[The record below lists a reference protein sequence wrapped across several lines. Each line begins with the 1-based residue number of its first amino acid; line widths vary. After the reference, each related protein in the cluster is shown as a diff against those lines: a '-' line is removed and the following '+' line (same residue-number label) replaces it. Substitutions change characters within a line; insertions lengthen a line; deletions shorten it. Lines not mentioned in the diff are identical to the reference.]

1 MQDQQE
7 QALARLREM
16 IEEAVGRKMKTPKD
30 FDFLADQ
37 IFDKLHETV
46 SSTTLKRMWGYLQ
59 ESSSPRESTLD
70 ILAQFVDY
78 KDWETF
84 CSEASAQEE
93 AAPVSLWQRFKDW
106 GIFVPLVF
114 SFIVLPIWG
123 LLSQPSKHQ
132 DPRELLDNYILKQY
146 THFDNPEDYMDL
158 LGIHDINFFW
168 GRQIPSYPGIFIW
181 GPEYGNPTWGN
192 KGDSA
197 AMMPTITVH
206 WTSENVDSPTI
217 KQRNSDFYNLF
228 LHRNEI
234 RITFMK
240 NLVDTGYI
248 YLGIYRLS
256 KELSDSTQ
264 RTWERV
270 QGDFSVHD
278 LDELYKYC
286 N

>member
-1 MQDQQE
+1 MQDMQE

-84 CSEASAQEE
+84 CSEVSAQEE
-93 AAPVSLWQRFKDW
+93 AVPVSLWQRFKDW

-114 SFIVLPIWG
+114 AFIVLPIWG

-168 GRQIPSYPGIFIW
+168 GRQIPSHPGIFIW

>member
-7 QALARLREM
+7 QALARLRNM

-37 IFDKLHETV
+37 IFDKLHEMV

-84 CSEASAQEE
+84 CSEASTQEE
-93 AAPVSLWQRFKDW
+93 TAPVSLWQRFKNW

-114 SFIVLPIWG
+114 AFIVLPIWG

>member
-1 MQDQQE
+1 
-7 QALARLREM
+7 M

-84 CSEASAQEE
+84 CSEVSAQEE

-114 SFIVLPIWG
+114 AFIVLPIWG

>member
-1 MQDQQE
+1 MQDMQE

-84 CSEASAQEE
+84 CSETSAQEE

-106 GIFVPLVF
+106 GIFAPLVF
-114 SFIVLPIWG
+114 AFIVLPIWG
-123 LLSQPSKHQ
+123 FLSKPSKHQ

-146 THFDNPEDYMDL
+146 THFDNPEDYLDL

>member
-1 MQDQQE
+1 MQDMQE

-84 CSEASAQEE
+84 CSEVSAQEE
-93 AAPVSLWQRFKDW
+93 AVPVSLWQRFKDW

-114 SFIVLPIWG
+114 AFIVLPIWG

>member
-1 MQDQQE
+1 MQDMQE

-93 AAPVSLWQRFKDW
+93 AAPVSFWQRFKDW

>member
-1 MQDQQE
+1 MQDMQE

-93 AAPVSLWQRFKDW
+93 AAPVSFWQRFKDW

-114 SFIVLPIWG
+114 AFIVLPIWG

>member
-1 MQDQQE
+1 
-7 QALARLREM
+7 M

-84 CSEASAQEE
+84 CSEASTQEE
-93 AAPVSLWQRFKDW
+93 TAPVSLWQRFKNW

-114 SFIVLPIWG
+114 AFIVLPIWG